1 MPKIFLFKIFTTQHL
16 NVPLVTKHGGH
27 VIPPPSNYKKTR
39 EKHTFARLANDF
51 LFLFMYFCLME
62 IITVKLPR

>member
-27 VIPPPSNYKKTR
+27 VIPPPNYKKRGKNT
-39 EKHTFARLANDF
+39 NDF